1 MLTVIKTG
9 QSPRSIFVVTG
20 RNEEKNYTPS
30 GHPNDPHSYDRP
42 SIEEHNN
49 SQCKYS

>member
-20 RNEEKNYTPS
+20 RNEEINYIPS
-30 GHPNDPHSYDRP
+30 GHTNDPHSYDRP

>member
-20 RNEEKNYTPS
+20 RNEEINYIPS

-49 SQCKYS
+49 SQYKYS

>member
-1 MLTVIKTG
+1 MLSVIKTG

-20 RNEEKNYTPS
+20 RNEEINYISS
-30 GHPNDPHSYDRP
+30 GHPNDTHSYDRP
-42 SIEEHNN
+42 SIGEHIS